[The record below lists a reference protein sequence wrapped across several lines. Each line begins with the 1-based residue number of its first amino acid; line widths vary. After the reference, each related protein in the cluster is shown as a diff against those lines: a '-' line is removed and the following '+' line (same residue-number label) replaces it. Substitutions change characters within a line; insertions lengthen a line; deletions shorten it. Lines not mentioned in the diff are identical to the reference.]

1 MVESRANGLAGH
13 RVDVFFTTGKIQQG
27 DGGHQKRQL
36 HSTITLASLNATEAE
51 DVDTELA
58 PLPER
63 SNFRE
68 SDPVKTYLREIGK
81 APLLTRD
88 EEVTLA
94 KRIKKGDKEAR
105 KQFIA
110 ANLRLVVS
118 IAKRYTHYN
127 MPLLD
132 LIQEGN
138 IGLMK
143 AVDKFDYTR
152 GYKFSTYATW
162 WIRQSITRAT
172 ADQANTIR
180 IPLHIIEMSLDLQR
194 KKRAYMHKHGV
205 DPPAAVLAKQM
216 GITEDKVTM
225 LQTLTQYTLSL
236 ENPISEEGEDLLGD
250 FVEDPQAM
258 SPLKEA
264 LRVLLKDEL
273 SKAIKQLNKREREV
287 LILRYGLRDGRPR
300 VLQEVA
306 EKFKISRE
314 RVRQIEVKALEKLQ
328 HPVRK
333 ERLRKCHEMY
343 KNEY

>member
-1 MVESRANGLAGH
+1 MVGSRANGLAEH
-13 RVDVFFTTGKIQQG
+13 HVDVLFTTGKIQQG
-27 DGGHQKRQL
+27 DGGHQKRLL
-36 HSTITLASLNATEAE
+36 HSTITLASLNATETE
-51 DVDTELA
+51 DTNTELA

-63 SNFRE
+63 ANFRE
-68 SDPVKTYLREIGK
+68 SDPVKTYLQEIGK

-94 KRIKKGDKEAR
+94 KLIKRGNQEAR

-152 GYKFSTYATW
+152 GFKFSTYATW

-180 IPLHIIEMSLDLQR
+180 IPLHIIEMSLDLER
-194 KKRAYMHKHGV
+194 KKRTYMHKHGV
-205 DPPAAVLAKQM
+205 EPPPTVLAEQM
-216 GITEDKVTM
+216 NITEDKVMM

-258 SPLKEA
+258 SPIKEA

-273 SKAIKQLNKREREV
+273 AKAIKQLSKREREV

-328 HPVRK
+328 HPARK